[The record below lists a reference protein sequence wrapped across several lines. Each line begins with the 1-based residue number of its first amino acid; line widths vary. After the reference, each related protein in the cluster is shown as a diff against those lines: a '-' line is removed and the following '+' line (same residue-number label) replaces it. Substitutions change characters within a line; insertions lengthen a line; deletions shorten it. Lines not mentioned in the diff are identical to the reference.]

1 MVHTFEIIRQLNID
15 ELNELIA
22 TFNPCEYSI
31 QRFFDLQR
39 HCGIIKIPISRC
51 YPEYG
56 IKCLLLIRYS
66 DGITT
71 NYYAVLRIEP
81 QIMLMRT
88 RTISLFYCS
97 NENVRLL
104 TERFGEIISDIF
116 PDICS
121 CMATLSSWNCR
132 RIDYS
137 ANLRFEN
144 ASLARLFLDLSKK
157 TSRYVRKTL
166 KRVRGVRQQEQ
177 STAEGNGSVKT
188 TIYDKQR
195 QINHCY
201 NHIPLSEQRRL
212 ECEAVGIIRFEVQCQ
227 KTKVQTLK
235 RKYGFSDRSIVNY
248 LQEYIAVALLFNE
261 YDNVI
266 GRGNFYSRY
275 HAEKIINASTLSA
288 NKKQKLLLLLMLIAK
303 TRHVSEAKRRFID
316 GTTVRH
322 KGEDIPLQGSVNTFR
337 AYLSDLATLGINP
350 VLIPKERRITTLK
363 NPRQQI
369 IFHIV

>member
-1 MVHTFEIIRQLNID
+1 MVHTFEIIRQLNTD
-15 ELNELIA
+15 ELEALMT
-22 TFNPCEYSI
+22 TFNQGVVSE

-39 HCGIIKIPISRC
+39 RCGIIKIPISRR

-66 DGITT
+66 EHTTT

-88 RTISLFYCS
+88 RIISLFYCS
-97 NENVRLL
+97 LANVNRLS
-104 TERFGEIISDIF
+104 ERFGEIISTIF

-121 CMATLSSWNCR
+121 HMATLSSWNCR

-137 ANLRFEN
+137 ANLRFES
-144 ASLARLFLDLSKK
+144 ASLAQLFLDISKK
-157 TSRYVRKTL
+157 TFRYVRKTL
-166 KRVRGVRQQEQ
+166 KRVRGIRRQEQ

-188 TIYDKQR
+188 TLYDKQR
-195 QINHCY
+195 QINRCY

-212 ECEAVGIIRFEVQCQ
+212 EEAAVGIVRFEVQCQ

-235 RKYGFSDRSIVNY
+235 RKYGFSDRSITNY
-248 LQEYIAVALLFNE
+248 LQEPISGALLFDE

-266 GRGNFYSRY
+266 GKGDFYSRY
-275 HAEKIINASTLSA
+275 HAEKIINASNLTA
-288 NKKQKLLLLLMLIAK
+288 DKKQKLLLLLMLIAK
-303 TRHVSEAKRRFID
+303 TRHISEAKRRFIA

-322 KGEDIPLQGSVNTFR
+322 KGEDIPIQGNANTFR
-337 AYLSDLATLGINP
+337 TYISDLVTLGINH
-350 VLIPKERRITTLK
+350 VLIPQKRRITTLK